1 MSKLDQ
7 AVAYVVRAFA
17 QRQLGQLTRTK
28 LVKYLYLA
36 DLTAADA
43 GHRPITGVTYKS
55 YYFGPYAPEILR
67 SAESQTS
74 HIRRSALQ
82 RSDGAPYYT
91 YEPGPVTLRF
101 PDLSAR
107 ERQTLDEVLDTYGRL
122 ALRDLLQ
129 KVYETKAYRS
139 AQMMDPIR
147 LS

>member
-17 QRQLGQLTRTK
+17 QRQLGPLTRTK

-36 DLTAADA
+36 DLAAATA

-67 SAESQTS
+67 SAEAQTS
-74 HIRRSALQ
+74 HVRRSALR

-91 YEPGPVTLRF
+91 YEPGPVTPRF
-101 PDLSAR
+101 TELSAR
-107 ERQTLDEVLDTYGRL
+107 ERQTLDEVLDEYGRL
-122 ALRDLLQ
+122 SLRELLQ
-129 KVYETKAYRS
+129 KVYGTKPYRS

-147 LS
+147 LT